1 MSEQPQS
8 PAVEGLEHLQAAAIE
23 LIAAAR
29 SFLDVL
35 EGVVRDPSVLLP
47 TPDAGERRDEPGEGR
62 VRHIR
67 VS

>member
-1 MSEQPQS
+1 MSEHN
-8 PAVEGLEHLQAAAIE
+8 PAAEGIEHLQTAALE
-23 LIAAAR
+23 LIAAAH

-35 EGVVRDPSVLLP
+35 ECVVRDPSVLLP
-47 TPDAGERRDEPGEGR
+47 TPDAGREGAEPGEGR